1 MNRHAFNDITRKQW
15 SIAEAANMV
24 VCAVTGSNGTGF
36 VVRADK
42 HLQDARRRY
51 GNDEVARARKK
62 VNSAIT
68 ELQSLRRA
76 IKKECY
82 SNTYF
87 GAMQAE
93 LRAALTLV
101 DQVVKQLKALTLKM
115 ESPAYV

>member
-15 SIAEAANMV
+15 SIAEAANIV

-51 GNDEVARARKK
+51 GNDEVTRALKK
-62 VNSAIT
+62 VKAAVA

-82 SNTYF
+82 SNKYF
-87 GAMQAE
+87 GALQAE
-93 LRAALTLV
+93 LHAALTLV
-101 DQVVKQLKALTLKM
+101 DQVVKQLNALALKLG
-115 ESPAYV
+115 SPANV